1 MGWWIAALAMV
12 AGCWLGVLWPLCVIL
27 FAVLCCRRWRG
38 WLLLPGLAFMAG
50 VMQLQWGIG
59 QQLPDALDGE
69 VLPFEARVVALPQ
82 TVHEYRFGRWRWRQ
96 ALLLEVSG
104 NDAWPGI
111 HRVRVNYYDPPQ
123 PVRAGERARI
133 VVKLKAGRGQF
144 NATGADLARRD
155 LAQGIHARGSIRQWH
170 RLSQG
175 RGFLRWREQLSA
187 SLAARLQNSPVGA
200 SVVPALIVGDR
211 SRLTPQ
217 QWQVFQATGAAHLLA
232 ISGLHIALVAGL
244 AGWLGRWC
252 LMPLCQRLVPALQ
265 RYTLQQLAWCPAMLA
280 AVGYSAMAGFSL
292 PTLRAVTMLA
302 VVAISSCLRQ
312 PFSLWRSLAMAL
324 CVVLL
329 VFPLSALSESLWLS
343 FGAVAAIGW
352 LAMGQGSRRLIV
364 LLPAV
369 MSVLGAVLFEQW
381 SLSAPLANIVLIPL
395 YSFLV
400 IPLALCGALADCSVL
415 LHGAATGIE
424 LSAWLMEEL
433 ADTLV
438 LPGLPLPGAWAGTCL
453 MVAVAMLMMPG
464 LPFPR
469 RLLPLFLIPWLAQ
482 RPAPLPAGEWEL
494 TVFDVGQG
502 LALAVRTREHL
513 LLYDTGASWPG
524 GSMAAS
530 IVVPWLNR
538 FGLVPDRIVVS
549 HGDNDHAGGLR
560 AILPMMAESRAV
572 LSGEPE
578 RVAGSS
584 PCHAGQQWLWD
595 GVRFRV
601 LWPRQGDGNARGN
614 DASCVLH
621 IEGRNLSLLLPGDIT
636 RESEYP
642 LLGQWPQSDLVV
654 LAHHGSRSST
664 SAAFLRDTSPQWAV
678 ASAGYRH
685 HFGHPHAQV
694 LERLRAS
701 GVTVLRTD
709 ESGMIVFRR
718 GDADNVPLITKWR
731 QSHARPWHKPAGWR
745 FW

>member
-1 MGWWIAALAMV
+1 MWWIAGLAMV
-12 AGCWLGVLWPLCVIL
+12 AGVRIGVLWPLCMML
-27 FAVLCCRRWRG
+27 LMALLWRPRKKA
-38 WLLLPGLAFMAG
+38 LLLAAVAYTAG
-50 VMQLQWGIG
+50 VWQLQWAIS
-59 QQLPDALDGE
+59 QQLPSNLEGQT
-69 VLPFEARVVALPQ
+69 LRFEAQVVALPQ

-96 ALLLEVSG
+96 TLLLEVWG
-104 NDAWPGI
+104 NNLWPGR
-111 HRVRVNYYDPPQ
+111 HRLRVNYYAPPA
-123 PVRAGERARI
+123 PLHAGERGQIAL
-133 VVKLKAGRGQF
+133 KLRSGRGQY
-144 NATGADLARRD
+144 NLAGPDRARRD
-155 LAQGIHARGSIRQWH
+155 LAQGIHARGSVQQW
-170 RLSQG
+170 RGVSQG
-175 RGFLRWREQLSA
+175 DGFLRWREQLANTLAA
-187 SLAARLQNSPVGA
+187 SLQGSPVGT

-211 SRLTPQ
+211 SRLTTQ
-217 QWQVFQATGAAHLLA
+217 QWQVFQSTGAAHLLA

-252 LMPLCQRLVPALQ
+252 LMPFCQYIAPALR
-265 RYTLQQLAWCPAMLA
+265 RYTLQQLAWCPALLA

-312 PFSLWRSLAMAL
+312 PLSLWRSLAVAL
-324 CVVLL
+324 GVVRV

-364 LLPAV
+364 LLPV
-369 MSVLGAVLFEQW
+369 MMSVLGAVLFEQW
-381 SLSAPLANIVLIPL
+381 SLSAPLANILLIPL

-400 IPLALCGALADCSVL
+400 IPLALCGALTGSSVL
-415 LHGAATGIE
+415 LQGAATGIE
-424 LSAWLMEEL
+424 LSSWLMEGL
-433 ADTLV
+433 AGAV
-438 LPGLPLPGAWAGTCL
+438 IVPGVPLPGALAGACVIVALAVL
-453 MVAVAMLMMPG
+453 MVPAV
-464 LPFPR
+464 PFPR
-469 RLLPLFLIPWLAQ
+469 RLLPLFLVPWLAQ
-482 RPAPLPAGEWEL
+482 RPAPLPHGEWEL

-513 LLYDTGASWPG
+513 LLYDTGSSWPG

-538 FGLVPDRIVVS
+538 WGQVPDRIVVS
-549 HGDNDHAGGLR
+549 HGDNDHAGGLG
-560 AILPMMAESRAV
+560 AILPVMGDSPV
-572 LSGEPE
+572 VISGEPE
-578 RVAGSS
+578 RVANSV
-584 PCHAGQQWLWD
+584 PCHAGQNWRWD

-601 LWPRQGDGNARGN
+601 LWPRRGDGNAHGN

-621 IEGRNLSLLLPGDIT
+621 VEGGSLSLLLPGDIT

-642 LLGQWPQSDLVV
+642 LLGHWPQSDLVV

-664 SAAFLRDTSPQWAV
+664 SAAFLRETSPEWAI

-731 QSHARPWHKPAGWR
+731 QNYARPWHQPAGWR